1 MDLRNPN
8 AGIDMSVRRSIMQVK
23 MRKTYFV
30 AYATIVLTAS
40 VFAERGLAELRGK
53 LSARPV
59 PRPALAARLAEGP
72 EIIGIVLSST
82 TESGETDTAKWMTAE
97 Q

>member
-1 MDLRNPN
+1 MK
-8 AGIDMSVRRSIMQVK
+8 VRLGTIIV
-23 MRKTYFV
+23 V
-30 AYATIVLTAS
+30 AA
-40 VFAERGLAELRGK
+40 LALDAA
-53 LSARPV
+53 ARPI
-59 PRPALAARLAEGP
+59 PRPALATRLAEGP

>member
-1 MDLRNPN
+1 MKIRL
-8 AGIDMSVRRSIMQVK
+8 GTII
-23 MRKTYFV
+23 V
-30 AYATIVLTAS
+30 ATA
-40 VFAERGLAELRGK
+40 LALDAV
-53 LSARPV
+53 ARPA

-82 TESGETDTAKWMTAE
+82 TESGETDTARWMTAE